1 MIKNIF
7 PFIFAWICL
16 VATCEA
22 QDYRYVNTIFPGSV
36 KTAGIVYGTAP
47 FLNSPYMNESL
58 VTTQNLVM
66 DLYQPQN
73 DTLTK
78 RPAIIFA
85 HPGGFVTGNR
95 TVDDMVAFCDTFARK
110 GYVTA
115 TIDYRQGLEIS
126 DNADLHYERAAYRGI
141 QDGHTA
147 IRFLRANAAA
157 YGIDPDKVYFG
168 GSSAG
173 SFIGL
178 NAIYLDTNELPSYVG
193 PVSYTAFFVHY
204 TGPSLGNP
212 DIGDN
217 LAYKG
222 TPDGLMACWGGVGDT
237 LNIGTN
243 NTSPVFLVH
252 GTDDQTVPFNSGP
265 PFGYSSFS
273 NVYGSH
279 SISIRLNTIGIPAK
293 ETYFVAGRGHEF
305 YGTSNGMW
313 TNGTGGNA
321 YWDTIVK
328 KSTRFFWQLHKPGAA
343 FTFQANGMTV
353 SFNDQSQG
361 ALAWQWSFGD
371 GASSTLRNPVHT
383 YAAAGVYAVSL
394 YISNDIQSWDTLTQQ
409 IMVPSY
415 TGLQEPSG
423 EPVRLYPVPA
433 SGNVTIIA
441 DRLTDPADIK
451 VSDLFGKLMHV
462 TASHEG
468 KKMVLDLSGMAKGV
482 YLVSISSA
490 AGPLTMKLIIE

>member
-7 PFIFAWICL
+7 PFILAWVCLFAT
-16 VATCEA
+16 VEA
-22 QDYRYVNTIFPGSV
+22 QDYRYVNTVFPGSV

-47 FLNSPYMNESL
+47 FLNSPYMNESQ
-58 VTTQNLVM
+58 TSTQNLVM

-85 HPGGFVTGNR
+85 HPGGFITGNR

-110 GYVTA
+110 GYVTV
-115 TIDYRQGLEIS
+115 TIDYRQGLEIA
-126 DNADLHYERAAYRGI
+126 DNANMHYERAAYRGI

-157 YGIDPDKVYFG
+157 YGIDPNKVYFG

-193 PVSYTAFFVHY
+193 SVSYTAFSVQY

-212 DIGDN
+212 DIGAN
-217 LAYKG
+217 LG
-222 TPDGLMACWGGVGDT
+222 FNGIPDGLLACWGGVGDT
-237 LNIGTN
+237 LTIGTN

-252 GTDDQTVPFNSGP
+252 GTADQTVPFNSGP
-265 PFGYSSFS
+265 PFGFSSLS

-293 ETYFVAGRGHEF
+293 ETYFVEGQGHEF

-313 TNGTGGNA
+313 ANGIGGNA
-321 YWDTIVK
+321 YWDTIVQ
-328 KSTRFFWQLHKPGAA
+328 KSTRFFWQLHKPDAA
-343 FTFQANGMTV
+343 FTYQANGMSV
-353 SFNDQSQG
+353 IFNDQSQG
-361 ALAWQWSFGD
+361 AVAWQWSFGD
-371 GASSTLRNPVHT
+371 GAYSALRNPVHT

-409 IMVPSY
+409 ITIPSY
-415 TGLQEPSG
+415 TGLQELAG
-423 EPVRLYPVPA
+423 KTLRIYPVPA
-433 SGNVTIIA
+433 SGHVNLIA
-441 DRLTDPADIK
+441 DPLADPAEIK
-451 VSDLFGKLMHV
+451 VADLYGKVLHV
-462 TASHEG
+462 SSSREG
-468 KKMVLDLSGMAKGV
+468 NLIVLDLSGLASGV
-482 YLVSISSA
+482 YIVTIPSS
-490 AGPLTMKLIIE
+490 AGPLTMKMIVE